1 MCTRGFPGAR
11 NLVRHRLP
19 IDTHTPMSATEVT
32 GREQA
37 GRGGS
42 ASAASGLEDYG
53 GARLLFSDLRV
64 ALLLLD
70 EARCAVVARL
80 FGIPKDQ
87 SVLVSI
93 IAVGALAQAAHD
105 KAARVLRVE
114 AGPTFPDL
122 MIGTSVL
129 RESAHWMAGDL
140 YRDTPI
146 FGTLVAIAF
155 LGTSLRPVLRG
166 ALRGVKAASHEAR
179 AGFDHRYG
187 HLLRVR

>member
-1 MCTRGFPGAR
+1 MA
-11 NLVRHRLP
+11 
-19 IDTHTPMSATEVT
+19 MSATAVN
-32 GREQA
+32 GPSQG

-42 ASAASGLEDYG
+42 ASAPSRLEDYG
-53 GARLLFSDLRV
+53 GATLLFSDLRV
-64 ALLLLD
+64 AFLLLD
-70 EARCAVVARL
+70 EARCAVISRL

-87 SVLVSI
+87 SLLVSI
-93 IAVGALAQAAHD
+93 IAIGALAQAAHE
-105 KAARVLRVE
+105 KATKVLRVE

-122 MIGTSVL
+122 MIGTSAL

-155 LGTSLRPVLRG
+155 LGTSLRPVLR
-166 ALRGVKAASHEAR
+166 ASLRGVKAASHGAR

-187 HLLRVR
+187 HLVRVRRAS